1 MKDGYVSIMGLG
13 ISFNEIRLDK
23 DSRFILFVNY
33 GEYKGVL
40 DLTVGK
46 LKYDF
51 TTDSGTN
58 FYTVVGV

>member
-23 DSRFILFVNY
+23 DSRFIIFVNY
-33 GEYKGVL
+33 GEHKGVL

-46 LKYDF
+46 LK
-51 TTDSGTN
+51 
-58 FYTVVGV
+58 

>member
-13 ISFNEIRLDK
+13 IPFNEIRLDK
-23 DSRFILFVNY
+23 DSRFIIFVNY
-33 GEYKGVL
+33 GEHKGVL

-51 TTDSGTN
+51 TTGSGTN